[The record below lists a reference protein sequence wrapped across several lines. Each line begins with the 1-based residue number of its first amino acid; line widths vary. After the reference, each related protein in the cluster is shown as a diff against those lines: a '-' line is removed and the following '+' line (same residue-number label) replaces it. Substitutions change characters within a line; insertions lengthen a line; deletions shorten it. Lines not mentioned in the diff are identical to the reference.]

1 MLVLDE
7 WCCLSSFVES
17 IKVHIRLN
25 MYCSILIYKYMIIDL
40 LFFGLLVGYH
50 HMSNCLNKGTL
61 LRNQSILRD
70 RVKQRYDGSDNV
82 LKVKNESL

>member
-1 MLVLDE
+1 
-7 WCCLSSFVES
+7 
-17 IKVHIRLN
+17 
-25 MYCSILIYKYMIIDL
+25 MIIDL